1 MAAEDPSVSCAARV
15 TVCFSTSPMLLRV
28 SRLLFWMAAA
38 AAALALFGPS
48 PLATAMTAA
57 AGIGLLAAYGVWRL
71 HLLRD
76 RRAVHDVAAALEPCG
91 LDESA
96 LRDIGERLV
105 RAIAA
110 STGFEPALHA
120 AAALLRA
127 ELGAREVTVHRVR
140 SVSPPIVELVTL
152 VPDAALG
159 VEHRV
164 RLERSPLGEALREGR
179 VAGAGFGPFAL
190 PVRGGE
196 GWAAVIELG
205 AVALAA
211 PAGALEALFELT
223 RSHLERRAAV
233 AWSPRDSD
241 DPCACDILPPA
252 GAAPDAVSRAQACR
266 CGRQYPQMAAS
277 ERCTSGDAPN
287 GADPPPEP
295 SMPSSLS
302 QTTPC
307 PTLGAAASPAA
318 VPQAVLDAQ
327 ALERLRELDPK
338 GENHLI
344 ERVLQAFEASVARL
358 GPQLEASRRGGDL
371 AGIRHVAHTLKSS
384 SASIGA
390 MTLSQHCAAVE
401 TMIRQ
406 ESTDELDLPLDALSA
421 ELDAVLQALRSVLDK
436 NT

>member
-1 MAAEDPSVSCAARV
+1 
-15 TVCFSTSPMLLRV
+15 MLLRV
-28 SRLLFWMAAA
+28 SRLLFWMAAVTA
-38 AAALALFGPS
+38 AIALFGPP
-48 PLATAMTAA
+48 PLATVMTAA
-57 AGIGLLAAYGVWRL
+57 AGVGLLAAYGVWRL
-71 HLLRD
+71 HLRRD
-76 RRAVHDVAAALEPCG
+76 RRAVHDDAAALEPAG

-110 STGFEPALHA
+110 SPGFEPALHA

-140 SVSPPIVELVTL
+140 AVAPPIVELVTL
-152 VPDAALG
+152 LPGDELG
-159 VEHRV
+159 VDHRV

-190 PVRGGE
+190 PVRQGE

-223 RSHLERRAAV
+223 CSHLERRADAPQPPE
-233 AWSPRDSD
+233 SRD

-252 GAAPDAVSRAQACR
+252 RAAADVDSQAQACG
-266 CGRQYPQMAAS
+266 CGRQYLQMAAS
-277 ERCTSGDAPN
+277 ERRESGDAPT
-287 GADPPPEP
+287 GADPTAEP
-295 SMPSSLS
+295 SMLSTVS
-302 QTTPC
+302 QTTPR
-307 PTLGAAASPAA
+307 PIPGAAAAPEAA
-318 VPQAVLDAQ
+318 PRTVLDAQ

-338 GENHLI
+338 GENRLI
-344 ERVLQAFEASVARL
+344 ERVLQAFETSVARL
-358 GPQLEASRRGGDL
+358 GPQLEASRRSGDL

-390 MTLSQHCAAVE
+390 LTLSQHCAAVE
-401 TMIRQ
+401 AMIRQ
-406 ESTDELDLPLDALSA
+406 QSTDELDTSLTALSA
-421 ELDAVLQALRSVLDK
+421 ELDAVLQALRSVTDK
-436 NT
+436 KP

>member
-1 MAAEDPSVSCAARV
+1 
-15 TVCFSTSPMLLRV
+15 MLLRV
-28 SRLLFWMAAA
+28 SRLLFWMAAV

-57 AGIGLLAAYGVWRL
+57 AGVALLAAYGVWRL
-71 HLLRD
+71 HLRRD
-76 RRAVHDVAAALEPCG
+76 RRAVHDDAAALEPAG

-110 STGFEPALHA
+110 SPGFEPALQA

-152 VPDAALG
+152 LPGAGLG

-190 PVRGGE
+190 PVRRGE

-205 AVALAA
+205 AVALTA

-223 RSHLERRAAV
+223 RSHLERRADAT
-233 AWSPRDSD
+233 PRPAGSD

-252 GAAPDAVSRAQACR
+252 GAAPQAVCRAQACR

-277 ERCTSGDAPN
+277 ERRASGDAPT
-287 GADPPPEP
+287 GADRPPEP
-295 SMPSSLS
+295 SMPPSLS
-302 QTTPC
+302 QTTPS
-307 PTLGAAASPAA
+307 PTLGAVAAPAA
-318 VPQAVLDAQ
+318 APRTVLDAQ

-344 ERVLQAFEASVARL
+344 ERVLQAFENSVARL
-358 GPQLEASRRGGDL
+358 GPQLEAARRGGDL
-371 AGIRHVAHTLKSS
+371 SGIRHVAHTLKSS

-390 MTLSQHCAAVE
+390 MSLSQHCAAVE
-401 TMIRQ
+401 AMIRQ
-406 ESTDELDLPLDALSA
+406 ESTDDLDAPLAALSA

>member
-1 MAAEDPSVSCAARV
+1 MAAEDPAVLCDACVAV
-15 TVCFSTSPMLLRV
+15 WFFVSPMLLRV
-28 SRLLFWMAAA
+28 SRLLFWTAAV

-57 AGIGLLAAYGVWRL
+57 AGVALLAAYGVWRL

-76 RRAVHDVAAALEPCG
+76 RRAVHDAMAALEPAG

-110 STGFEPALHA
+110 SAGFEPALHA

-140 SVSPPIVELVTL
+140 SVAPPIVELVTL
-152 VPDAALG
+152 VPGAELG

-190 PVRGGE
+190 PVRRGD

-205 AVALAA
+205 AVALTA
-211 PAGALEALFELT
+211 PAGALEALLDLA
-223 RSHLERRAAV
+223 RSHLERRAEV
-233 AWSPRDSD
+233 APLHEGRD

-252 GAAPDAVSRAQACR
+252 GAAPEAVSRAQACG

-277 ERCTSGDAPN
+277 ERRASGDAPTAT
-287 GADPPPEP
+287 GPHPEP
-295 SMPSSLS
+295 SMPPLS
-302 QTTPC
+302 QMTPY
-307 PTLGAAASPAA
+307 PTPAA
-318 VPQAVLDAQ
+318 PAATDAVPWTVLDAG

-344 ERVLQAFEASVARL
+344 ERVLQAFETSVARL
-358 GPQLEASRRGGDL
+358 APQLEASRRSGDL

-390 MTLSQHCAAVE
+390 LNLSQHCAAVE
-401 TMIRQ
+401 AMIRQ
-406 ESTDELDLPLDALSA
+406 ESTDDLDAPLAALSA
-421 ELDAVLQALRSVLDK
+421 ELDAVLQALRSVLDR